1 MNNVQFATYLHILV
15 LLELNE
21 GTLLSSSYIAG
32 SININ
37 AAIVRKSIGEL
48 RQAGLV
54 ESKEGKGGGTRLSKA
69 AKEIH
74 LSDIYKIINGA
85 SILGKTNSPNPKCP
99 VGKQINTHINHLYAD
114 AEKSLVNHLQRIT
127 LTAFSKQFIY
137 FSTPKL

>member
-21 GTLLSSSYIAG
+21 GSLLSSSYISE

-37 AAIVRKSIGEL
+37 AAIVRKAVGEL

-69 AKEIH
+69 AKEIL
-74 LSDIYKIINGA
+74 LSDIYKVINGV

-99 VGKQINTHINHLYAD
+99 IGKQINSHIIHLYSET
-114 AEKSLVNHLQRIT
+114 EKSLVNHLQKIT
-127 LTAFSKQFIY
+127 LEEFAGQFI
-137 FSTPKL
+137 

>member
-21 GTLLSSSYIAG
+21 GSLLSSSYISE

-37 AAIVRKSIGEL
+37 AAIVRKAVGEL

-69 AKEIH
+69 AKEIL
-74 LSDIYKIINGA
+74 LSDIYKVINGV

-99 VGKQINTHINHLYAD
+99 IGKQINSHIIHLYSET
-114 AEKSLVNHLQRIT
+114 EKSLVNHLQKIT
-127 LTAFSKQFIY
+127 LAEFAGQFI
-137 FSTPKL
+137 